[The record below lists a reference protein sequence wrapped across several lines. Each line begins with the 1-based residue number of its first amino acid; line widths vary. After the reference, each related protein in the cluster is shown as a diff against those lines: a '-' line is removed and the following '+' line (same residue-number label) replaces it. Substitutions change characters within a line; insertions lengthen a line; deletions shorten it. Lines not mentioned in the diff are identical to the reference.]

1 MLRQFLQ
8 SIWLVKKGVCSQVQ
22 GLGDVLFRKKRLS
35 AKSADNCKQEYD
47 KFLEDVQFEHKENFL
62 MFNYLTDRLD
72 DFLCPYLADEKKYEN
87 LWYICKTVMI
97 LSHWQSSIERGF
109 LVNKKILDKNLQEK
123 SLISQRLIYDH
134 FASESIALHEYVY
147 LKKQQQ
153 QLVS

>member
-1 MLRQFLQ
+1 M
-8 SIWLVKKGVCSQVQ
+8 
-22 GLGDVLFRKKRLS
+22 
-35 AKSADNCKQEYD
+35 
-47 KFLEDVQFEHKENFL
+47 
-62 MFNYLTDRLD
+62 TDRLD

-97 LSHWQSSIERGF
+97 LSHGQSSIERGF

-147 LKKQQQ
+147 LKKKKQQ